1 MVLVFIHM
9 DAVGCKSRMK
19 LSSISCVQGL
29 HIYQNRHQFQYAVIY
44 YEWDAHDT
52 DDQYVSVRVYAC
64 SLLWHRTRMCSSGNQ
79 LIWVDHR
86 YYWYTCVFHFLGVPA
101 GIQAAYAIVP
111 QHVCWGISSNGILH
125 LKVHVSLHFL
135 HLSFCCVVIVLL
147 QPTSPLIFWAFLKA
161 LPSV

>member
-1 MVLVFIHM
+1 MFFRQS
-9 DAVGCKSRMK
+9 A
-19 LSSISCVQGL
+19 
-29 HIYQNRHQFQYAVIY
+29 
-44 YEWDAHDT
+44 
-52 DDQYVSVRVYAC
+52 
-64 SLLWHRTRMCSSGNQ
+64 GNQ

-147 QPTSPLIFWAFLKA
+147 QPTSPLIFWSLSESFTVSLGKVVITPSSRWTFSQLLTLWVSVQKQSRWCIHMPFLCA
-161 LPSV
+161 VQGLMICIAVNLFSCPRDVIIVS